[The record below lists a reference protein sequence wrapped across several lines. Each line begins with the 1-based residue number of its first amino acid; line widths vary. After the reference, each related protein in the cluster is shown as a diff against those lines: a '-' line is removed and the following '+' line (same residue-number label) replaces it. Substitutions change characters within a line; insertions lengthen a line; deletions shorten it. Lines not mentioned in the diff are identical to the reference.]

1 MKTTVK
7 TISDFYNLH
16 PEFIGELEVDTRFG
30 YKNIEYADITAHNS
44 SSITLITENNKTITT
59 SPDHLLFSNDEWI
72 KTKLI
77 QINDYILT
85 KDGYEKVIKIKLN
98 SNLEDLYDLQVEGV
112 KEFYAND
119 IVSHNSTFMDAIT
132 FALFKKAYRQINLP
146 QLVNSVNEKDCVVEI
161 EFSIGKQKWKVIR
174 GLKPTI
180 FEIYLNNKL
189 VDQSS
194 SNIDQQK
201 WFEQNVLKMN
211 YKSFTQIVILG
222 NSNFTPFMQLTP
234 AARREVIEDLL
245 DIKIFSS
252 MNIVV
257 KDRIK
262 SLKEEVKFLNVK
274 KDSALDK
281 VEMQKNFM
289 EELKK
294 RGNDIIDEKNE
305 KIKQYLNDK
314 IKIEDENKKIQVVL
328 NKLNSKQTS
337 LKSTSKNINE
347 FINVKA
353 KLTSKISI
361 LKNSCELFESSHEC
375 PTCTQN
381 ISPEFKSNK
390 ISELSNEIQE
400 LQKAQTEIENQINKE
415 SEKEKLLNE
424 NNKDILNLNSKLN
437 SNNLKIDY
445 LNKNTVELEIE
456 IKNLQNQ
463 IKNQVDETKKLNE
476 FIEALETVN
485 LEYEEKKE
493 LLKYYDYS
501 YGLLKDSGVKSKI
514 IKKYLPIINQQI
526 EKYLKMME
534 FYVNFNLNEEFDEI
548 IKSPIHEQFSYSSFS
563 EGEKARINLGL
574 LFAWREVAKMKNS
587 TNTNLL
593 IFDEIFDNSLDN
605 MGTDEFLKIIKY
617 VIKDSNI
624 FVISH
629 KESLLDKFDHSLQFQ
644 RKGNFSTLKSS

>member
-1 MKTTVK
+1 MIIFHKIK
-7 TISDFYNLH
+7 
-16 PEFIGELEVDTRFG
+16 
-30 YKNIEYADITAHNS
+30 YKNFLS
-44 SSITLITENNKTITT
+44 SGNK
-59 SPDHLLFSNDEWI
+59 F
-72 KTKLI
+72 
-77 QINDYILT
+77 
-85 KDGYEKVIKIKLN
+85 IKI
-98 SNLEDLYDLQVEGV
+98 DLDKNPTTAVSGINGV
-112 KEFYAND
+112 GK
-119 IVSHNSTFMDAIT
+119 STFMDAIT

-257 KDRIK
+257 KDKIK

-337 LKSTSKNINE
+337 LKSTSKNIND

-353 KLTSKISI
+353 KLTGKISI

-381 ISPEFKSNK
+381 ISLEFKSNK

-463 IKNQVDETKKLNE
+463 IKNQVEETKKLNE

-644 RKGNFSTLKSS
+644 KKGNFSTLKSS